1 MFRST
6 DDPIVTIES
15 KISIRVK
22 LYLKLRYSEARSPAS
37 WRRGV
42 GASLGGLAAAIP
54 EEVAEKGRGAFSE
67 EAAFGGE
74 GVVEAGVGGGVVEGA
89 GVAGFGVGG
98 GED

>member
-1 MFRST
+1 M
-6 DDPIVTIES
+6 
-15 KISIRVK
+15 
-22 LYLKLRYSEARSPAS
+22 
-37 WRRGV
+37 
-42 GASLGGLAAAIP
+42 GGLAAAIP